1 MKESIRK
8 KVYIT
13 LTLMTMLIFA
23 ACSSG
28 NETKTAPAEPAVTPT
43 PVQEVKEEAK
53 ADTKPAN
60 EKTDASDGERKIV
73 DVMFFMGQSNM
84 CGCGGDASLAPKVSE
99 EAGMEFRAYSDPTR
113 LYPIEEPFGV
123 NENNPEGIG
132 DVPGVKNGSLVSSFV
147 NKYHE
152 LTNRQV
158 IAVSIAKGESTVGMW
173 LSNAMKDD
181 LKDRYDKT
189 LSYLKDNGYEA
200 EHIYVI
206 WLQGESDGLEKK
218 SADTYR
224 TQLNDL
230 MRPLF
235 ESGLEKVFIITP
247 GRMIDFN
254 EIFVDII
261 KAQEELSTESE
272 YYALA
277 TTVLTGVSPE
287 YMKDQYHY
295 NQHVLNMTGQ
305 LAAQSVAYYTLNGKE
320 LIVYDYRPGEG
331 EYIVPEGADP
341 DKDEKEDKID
351 LSNTNINEKY

>member
-1 MKESIRK
+1 MKLIK
-8 KVYIT
+8 KLVYIT
-13 LTLMTMLIFA
+13 IIAAIALNFA
-23 ACSSG
+23 ACSG
-28 NETKTAPAEPAVTPT
+28 
-43 PVQEVKEEAK
+43 KEEAK
-53 ADTKPAN
+53 TAPEAVATPVPEENAAKETPAATLSAEDKADAGKQD
-60 EKTDASDGERKIV
+60 KSV
-73 DVMFFMGQSNM
+73 DVIFFMGQSNM

-123 NENNPEGIG
+123 NENNPDGIG
-132 DVPGVKNGSLVSSFV
+132 DFPGVKNGSLVSAFV

-152 LTNRQV
+152 LTGRQV
-158 IAVSIAKGESTVGMW
+158 IAVSAAKGESPISMW
-173 LSNAMKDD
+173 LSSTMMAD

-189 LSYLKDNGYEA
+189 LAYLKDNGYAA

-218 SADTYR
+218 SPDVYR
-224 TQLNDL
+224 TQLDDL

-235 ESGLEKVFIITP
+235 EAGLEKVFIIPP
-247 GRMIDFN
+247 GRMIDFSD
-254 EIFVDII
+254 IFLDII
-261 KAQEELSTESE
+261 KAQEDLCTESE

-305 LAAQSVAYYTLNGKE
+305 LAAESVAYYTQNGKE
-320 LIVYDYRPGEG
+320 LIVYDYRQGEG
-331 EYIVPEGADP
+331 DFLVPEGTDP
-341 DKDEKEDKID
+341 DTDQKEEPID
-351 LSNTNINEKY
+351 LYNTDINAKY